1 MKENTLNLLMIL
13 VGGFIID
20 LGFLYLSATKSKSLT
35 MILLGLIIF
44 WNGFSKLT

>member
-1 MKENTLNLLMIL
+1 MKENTLSLLFIL

-20 LGFLYLSATKSKSLT
+20 LGFLYISAAKSKSLT
-35 MILLGLIIF
+35 MIVLGAIIF